1 MSRTILLGLSA
12 FASMMAAGTAT
23 YGLRLQVMGW
33 LAAALV
39 LYVSSYVG
47 RLR

>member
-1 MSRTILLGLSA
+1 MNRTILLGLSV
-12 FASMMAAGTAT
+12 FASLMAVGTAT
-23 YGLRLQVMGW
+23 YGLRLQAMGW
-33 LAAALV
+33 LAVAMV